1 MWLGWAVSDIL
12 QVVFLM
18 NTVMCL
24 ARACDAHDVATAARL
39 QCWSAAAVA
48 AAVRCGLTKQRAE
61 EDQQSWSAVV
71 SSCLVWLASRN
82 TCVLAKNSH
91 DGFGCFVLFCGQVGA
106 KSKTAY
112 QC

>member
-1 MWLGWAVSDIL
+1 
-12 QVVFLM
+12 M

-24 ARACDAHDVATAARL
+24 ARAYDAHDVATAARL
-39 QCWSAAAVA
+39 QCWSAAGAAAVA
-48 AAVRCGLTKQRAE
+48 AAVRCGLTVRSKQRAE
-61 EDQQSWSAVV
+61 EDQQRWSAVV

-91 DGFGCFVLFCGQVGA
+91 DGFGCFVLFCGQAGA